1 MNTPLHTRINI
12 QLLTP
17 PYTLPWDLLLLA
29 DETEDAIHAYVH
41 DCAVYVAIDAQQVI
55 AVACV
60 QTLSVQQVELKNLA
74 VAEAYQGQ
82 GVGSLMMSFLKRQ
95 YQNSHSSM
103 LVGTADVGVA
113 QQRFYQR
120 HGFVRVGMR
129 ERFFIEHYPQPIVE
143 QGQQLVD
150 MYVFECRL

>member
-41 DCAVYVAIDAQQVI
+41 DCAVYVAIDAQQVV

-60 QTLSVQQVELKNLA
+60 QALSVQQVELKNLA

-120 HGFVRVGMR
+120 HGFVRVGIR

-143 QGQQLVD
+143 HGQQLVD